1 MHATLDVNSEEKLL
15 ESVTMLRHARRIVI
29 TGIGASGLVAQNF
42 AWKLLKIGI
51 NAVVERDMH
60 ALLATVQALAP
71 EDLLLAISYSGERR
85 ELNLAADETLR
96 AGAKIPPLPV
106 FLPTPCSSAP
116 PAVCIRLL
124 KSRRRA
130 APLSPQHMRK

>member
-96 AGAKIPPLPV
+96 AGAKILPLPV
-106 FLPTPCSSAP
+106 FSQ
-116 PAVCIRLL
+116 RL
-124 KSRRRA
+124 A
-130 APLSPQHMRK
+130 AARHPLSVYDC